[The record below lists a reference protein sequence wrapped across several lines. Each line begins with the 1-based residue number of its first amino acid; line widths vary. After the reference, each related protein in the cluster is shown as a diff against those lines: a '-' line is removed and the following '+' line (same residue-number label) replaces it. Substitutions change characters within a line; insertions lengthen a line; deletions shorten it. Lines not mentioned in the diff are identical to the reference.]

1 MMNLLL
7 RDNNSL
13 EQGPPAAMLFLQPH
27 HWNFVNSDVRE
38 RPGGIERPAL
48 KKTRKK
54 NAVID
59 NKSACLTGCYMTSF
73 IMTITCLD
81 ANFLL

>member
-38 RPGGIERPAL
+38 RPGEIERPAL
-48 KKTRKK
+48 KKQDRRM
-54 NAVID
+54 
-59 NKSACLTGCYMTSF
+59 L
-73 IMTITCLD
+73 
-81 ANFLL
+81 

>member
-13 EQGPPAAMLFLQPH
+13 ELGPPAAMLFLQPH

-38 RPGGIERPAL
+38 RPGEIERPAL
-48 KKTRKK
+48 KKQDRRM
-54 NAVID
+54 
-59 NKSACLTGCYMTSF
+59 L
-73 IMTITCLD
+73 
-81 ANFLL
+81 